1 MSVELS
7 PVFPISGFLVG
18 ILIGLTGI
26 GGGALMTPFLILVL
40 GTRPIV
46 AVGTDL
52 AYGAV
57 TKLVG
62 ALLHWRQGT
71 VDLKLVGRLAIGSV
85 PAGLAAVAAL
95 NAISRSGADA
105 DEAVR
110 RALGGV
116 LILVAAVLLSRVIG
130 INFPD
135 LPPRWRAALQGRG
148 TVIVGALVGALVG
161 FTSVGSGSLL
171 VPFLMTIFPLTAAQV
186 VGTDVF
192 HAAILV
198 TATALGHAQGG
209 SVDWGIAAGLLAGS
223 IPGVALGTWM
233 APRMPA
239 PALRVGLAGML
250 LVTGISLV

>member
-1 MSVELS
+1 VELS
-7 PVFPISGFLVG
+7 LIFPLSGFLVG
-18 ILIGLTGI
+18 VLVGLTGM
-26 GGGALMTPFLILVL
+26 GGAALMTPFLILVL
-40 GTRPIV
+40 GTRPVV

-62 ALLHWRQGT
+62 AFLHWRQGT
-71 VDLKLVGRLAIGSV
+71 VDLQLVKRLALGSI

-95 NAISRSGADA
+95 RSLADSAVDA

-116 LILVAAVLLSRVIG
+116 LILVAVILLSRVVG
-130 INFPD
+130 VRLPD
-135 LPPRWRAALQGRG
+135 MPPRWRAALQGRG
-148 TVIVGALVGALVG
+148 TVVAGAVVGALVG

-171 VPFLMTIFPLTAAQV
+171 VPFLIAVFPLTSAQI

-198 TATALGHAQGG
+198 TATAIGHAQGG
-209 SVDWGIAAGLLAGS
+209 SVDWAIVFGLLTGS
-223 IPGVALGTWM
+223 IPGVALGSWM

-239 PALRVGLAGML
+239 RALRAGLAALL

>member
-1 MSVELS
+1 MDLTV
-7 PVFPISGFLVG
+7 VFPLSGFLVG
-18 ILIGLTGI
+18 VLIGLTGM

-62 ALLHWRQGT
+62 AFLHWRQGT
-71 VDLKLVGRLAIGSV
+71 VDLQLVKRLAIGSL
-85 PAGLAAVAAL
+85 PAGLAAVVAL
-95 NAISRSGADA
+95 NSMSHSGMDA

-110 RALGGV
+110 QALGGV
-116 LILVAAVLLSRVIG
+116 LIVVAAILLSRVSG
-130 INFPD
+130 LKLPD
-135 LPPRWRAALQGRG
+135 MPQHWRDALQGRG
-148 TVIVGALVGALVG
+148 TVIAGAIVGALVG

-171 VPFLMTIFPLTAAQV
+171 VPFLIAAFPLTSAQI

-198 TATALGHAQGG
+198 SVTAIGHAQGG
-209 SVDWGIAAGLLAGS
+209 TVDWMIVAGLLAGS
-223 IPGVALGTWM
+223 IPGVALGSWM

-239 PALRVGLAGML
+239 RALRIGLAAL
-250 LVTGISLV
+250 LLATGISLV

>member
-1 MSVELS
+1 MDLS
-7 PVFPISGFLVG
+7 AVFPVSGFLVG

-40 GTRPIV
+40 GTRPVV

-57 TKLVG
+57 TKLIG
-62 ALLHWRQGT
+62 AFIHWRQGT
-71 VDLKLVGRLAIGSV
+71 VDLQLVGRLALGSI

-116 LILVAAVLLSRVIG
+116 LILVAAVLLSRLLGV
-130 INFPD
+130 NLPPV
-135 LPPRWRAALQGRG
+135 PPRWHAALQGRG
-148 TVIVGALVGALVG
+148 TVVIGAAVGALVG

-171 VPFLMTIFPLTAAQV
+171 VPFLMTVFPLTSAQV

-198 TATALGHAQGG
+198 SVTAVGHAHGG
-209 SVDWGIAAGLLAGS
+209 SVDWSIAAGLLAGS
-223 IPGVALGTWM
+223 IPGVALGSVL
-233 APRMPA
+233 APRVPA
-239 PALRVGLAGML
+239 PALRVGLAAML
-250 LVTGISLV
+250 LFTGISLV